1 MANIWLIISACLVS
15 AVLTAVLFI
24 PSKTD
29 KELKELRIELDKL
42 QEQNDALVKFNKI
55 LIDDN
60 VQMTN
65 ELARIEQKNKKNKK
79 IKKQSQSVDKE

>member
-42 QEQNDALVKFNKI
+42 QEQNDALVKFNKV

-60 VQMTN
+60 VQMAN
-65 ELARIEQKNKKNKK
+65 ELARIEQENKKK
-79 IKKQSQSVDKE
+79 IKKAVAKC